1 MKLNSDAKRVVRPP
15 RRFVMAFQDQV
26 KAELEAMVGNDVIAP
41 VIEPTEWVLTM
52 VVVRKDSDAICIDP
66 KDLNEAI
73 QRENYPMRTV
83 EEVVARIQMISI
95 SRCLMP
101 LMAFGKSL

>member
-1 MKLNSDAKRVVRPP
+1 MVV
-15 RRFVMAFQDQV
+15 
-26 KAELEAMVGNDVIAP
+26 NDVIAP

-52 VVVRKDSDAICIDP
+52 VVVRKDSDAIGICIDP

-73 QRENYPMRTV
+73 QREHYPMRTAD
-83 EEVVARIQMISI
+83 EVVARMQMISI

-101 LMAFGKSL
+101 LIAFGKSP